1 MEKIK
6 PFEPNVVKAVW
17 NIFGKSYEYRM
28 KYNDYKAMRMME
40 DKNIKGQMSVFDY
53 AEWMQDGE
61 KTR

>member
-1 MEKIK
+1 
-6 PFEPNVVKAVW
+6 
-17 NIFGKSYEYRM
+17 M